1 MKSEQTVKQQHLPV
15 MPNEIIHEL
24 KEVTRELNHF
34 FDGTFGRGGHSMLVR
49 DEFGDI
55 RVTATDRDLDAVAY
69 AGSQFP
75 DLVEQEKLRVIHS
88 VFSNQEVLSEFQE
101 PPVFD
106 AALLDLGVSSP
117 QLDKSE
123 RGFSFYNS
131 GPLDMRMDQ
140 SQELTAADIVNTW
153 DAQDLSD
160 LFYQYGEI
168 KFPNKVVRAI
178 INDREEKPFETTEEL
193 SGLIERV
200 DGWRKKSKHPAT
212 SYFLALRLMV
222 NKELEVLKEALPEI
236 IKMLKHEGRLLVLTF
251 HSLEDRIVKQFMKGA
266 PELGRMVYK
275 KVIKPTEE
283 ELKIN
288 PRSRSAKLRVFER
301 LIE

>member
-1 MKSEQTVKQQHLPV
+1 MKPKDIVKQPHLPV
-15 MPNEIIHEL
+15 MPSEIINEL
-24 KEVTRELNHF
+24 REVTRGVSHF
-34 FDGTFGRGGHSMLVR
+34 FDGTFGRGGHSMMVR

-55 RVTATDRDLDAVAY
+55 KVTATDRDLDAVAF
-69 AGSQFP
+69 ANSKFS
-75 DLVEQEKLRVIHS
+75 DLIEQKKIRVIHS

-106 AALLDLGVSSP
+106 AGLLDLGVSSP
-117 QLDKSE
+117 QLDE
-123 RGFSFYNS
+123 AGRGFSFYNS

-178 INDREEKPFETTEEL
+178 INDREEKPFVTTEDL

-301 LIE
+301 LID